1 MRICFLF
8 FILFNLTIMNACG
21 VKGRPMPPLTNPPIG
36 RGEPNFSKATEKV
49 KLKKTPIKDD
59 FEEPLD
65 FQDDREK

>member
-1 MRICFLF
+1 MRSC
-8 FILFNLTIMNACG
+8 ILLIISFAIISACG
-21 VKGRPMPPLTNPPIG
+21 VKGRPMPPLTNPPLG

-59 FEEPLD
+59 FEEPTD